1 MTVNH
6 GHPGLRSTLSG
17 RAAGHRLLAL
27 LLCIALPLLDHSSLL
42 HAVDGTKLNL
52 DGERL
57 VFRVEWSPPWYLF
70 FVPTMDAGEAEIR
83 LDGNAHY
90 RDKKAAKIIFEARS
104 SGTLAN
110 LAGVKVDDH
119 FEFITDPETFCT
131 YRAVKKIREGK
142 RKRDIEVV
150 YMPESGK
157 LHFHEVDVGVDPP
170 IVKKDE
176 DVNNIPACVRDPF
189 SALYA
194 LRKEELSEGATY
206 TSLVGNDLRTKDVRS
221 RIEKKEVAATPL
233 GKYSAWKIETVAL
246 MGGLFKDGGQFRM
259 WLTADDKKIPVLFEV
274 RVSLGKVIGK
284 VKSIQ
289 RAD

>member
-6 GHPGLRSTLSG
+6 GRGLRSILGG
-17 RAAGHRLLAL
+17 RTAGHRVLAL
-27 LLCIALPLLDHSSLL
+27 LLCISLPLPHNSAFL
-42 HAVDGTKLNL
+42 HTADGTKLNL

-83 LDGNAHY
+83 LDGKARY
-90 RDKKAAKIIFEARS
+90 GDKKAAKIIFEARS

-110 LAGVKVDDH
+110 LAGVRVDDH

-131 YRAVKKIREGK
+131 YSAVKKIREGK
-142 RKRDIEVV
+142 RKRDIEVI
-150 YMPESGK
+150 YMPESRK
-157 LHFHEVDVGVDPP
+157 LHFREVDVAVDPP

-176 DVNNIPACVRDPF
+176 DVNDIPACVRDPF

-194 LRKEELSEGATY
+194 LRKEEFTEGATY

-221 RIEKKEVAATPL
+221 RIERKEIANTPL
-233 GKYSAWKIETVAL
+233 GKYSTWKIETVAL

-259 WLTADDKKIPVLFEV
+259 WLTADEKKIPVLFEV
-274 RVSLGKVIGK
+274 RVNLGKVIGK

-289 RAD
+289 GAD